1 MVPGGGRISTTA
13 SLHPRRC
20 AGSGGPEGERDAKS
34 LLRTIMNESYK
45 ETLHQAKFSA
55 IMDLEL
61 AVERSRSFR
70 HMVSAIESLSNS
82 EGPG

>member
-1 MVPGGGRISTTA
+1 
-13 SLHPRRC
+13 
-20 AGSGGPEGERDAKS
+20 
-34 LLRTIMNESYK
+34 MNESYK